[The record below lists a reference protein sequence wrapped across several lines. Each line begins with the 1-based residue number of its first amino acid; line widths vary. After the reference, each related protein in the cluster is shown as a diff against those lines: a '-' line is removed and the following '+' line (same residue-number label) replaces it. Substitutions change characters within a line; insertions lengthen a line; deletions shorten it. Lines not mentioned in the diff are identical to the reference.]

1 MQIRILRTTL
11 AVLAL
16 TASRDIR
23 AQGTP
28 PQITS
33 FQIARGSFNTAE
45 RVVRLD
51 IGTSGATPVAYRVGE
66 LADLSGV
73 PWKAFAASPSYTL
86 SSTPGAKTLYV
97 QVGSGNTLTV
107 SNPRTTA
114 SAPTTISTIAGFV
127 PAPPVVSTI
136 ASARIILGL
145 PDLTATVEMPAQVQD
160 GVQRMFGFTVNVWNK
175 GQATPPGQV
184 IHLYNSFVLN
194 QLAIESYDVTFGL
207 SRLVGDGCK
216 VTDVP
221 TIECSLAPIPPNG
234 GVQVKLRGSVTR
246 LLSAG
251 QTQSSP
257 TLRTRITGIS
267 ESNMTNNWVDTPL
280 KIVR

>member
-1 MQIRILRTTL
+1 MQALKVSLVLLTL
-11 AVLAL
+11 VASSKAVG
-16 TASRDIR
+16 
-23 AQGTP
+23 QGTA

-33 FQIARGSFNTAE
+33 FEIARGSFNTAE
-45 RVVRLD
+45 RTVRLD
-51 IGTSGATPVAYRVGE
+51 IKVSGTTPTAYRVGE
-66 LADLSGV
+66 VADLSSL
-73 PWKAFAASPSYTL
+73 PWRAFATSPSYTL
-86 SSTPGAKTLYV
+86 SSGPGTKTVYV
-97 QVGSGNTLTV
+97 QVGAGRTVTV
-107 SNPRTTA
+107 SNPRTVA
-114 SAPTTISTIAGFV
+114 SAPTIGAIGDFV
-127 PAPPVVSTI
+127 LPPSVL
-136 ASARIILGL
+136 SATSNGKIVLGL
-145 PDLTATVEMPAQVQD
+145 PDLTATVEMPPQVQD
-160 GVQRMFGFTVNVWNK
+160 GVQRMFDFTVNVWNK

-251 QTQSSP
+251 QTQLSP

-280 KIVR
+280 KVVR

>member
-1 MQIRILRTTL
+1 MRLLNKTL
-11 AVLAL
+11 ALL
-16 TASRDIR
+16 GFIASSS
-23 AQGTP
+23 AGGQGTP

-33 FQIARGSFNTAE
+33 FEIARGSFNTAE
-45 RVVRLD
+45 RTVRLD
-51 IGTSGATPVAYRVGE
+51 IRVGGATPTAYRVSE
-66 LADLSGV
+66 RADLLGAA
-73 PWKAFAASPSYTL
+73 WKAFATSPNYTL
-86 SSTPGAKTLYV
+86 SSTPGTKTVYV
-97 QVGSGNTLTV
+97 QVGLGRAITV
-107 SNPRTTA
+107 SNPRTTT
-114 SAPTTISTIAGFV
+114 STPTTTIGDYV
-127 PAPPVVSTI
+127 LPPSVLSAVASGTI
-136 ASARIILGL
+136 TLGL

-160 GVQRMFGFTVNVWNK
+160 GVQRMFDFTVNVWNK

-194 QLAIESYDVTFGL
+194 QIAIESYDVTFGL

-216 VTDVP
+216 VTDIP

-257 TLRTRITGIS
+257 TLRTRIFGIA
-267 ESNMTNNWVDTPL
+267 ESNTANNWVDTPL
-280 KIVR
+280 KVVK